1 MAGSSPAWTLRRL
14 LALWRFYGAMDLK
27 WMMRDARSLLL
38 WTLSDVITAISAV
51 ASTLLLAARF
61 NGIGRWSTPQITF
74 MLGYALLVGMI
85 PNIFFNYNVAY
96 ISRRIGRGQFDH
108 VLVQPQPLWMI
119 LLTEGFS
126 PFTTML
132 GLLPALALLAW
143 PLGQGVHTV
152 TIGWLAAFGLN
163 VVASVA
169 IALSFSL
176 IVGSLAFWAPRA
188 AEEINSSSWHLLESL
203 KLFPLDGMGAGLTA
217 TLLTAVPAGFLA
229 WYPSRAL
236 LGIDGAGYA
245 ILVTP
250 LAAVVAVLLA
260 TWVFR
265 RGLRQYGRTGSQR
278 YLSFG
283 HRR

>member
-1 MAGSSPAWTLRRL
+1 
-14 LALWRFYGAMDLK
+14 
-27 WMMRDARSLLL
+27 
-38 WTLSDVITAISAV
+38 
-51 ASTLLLAARF
+51 
-61 NGIGRWSTPQITF
+61 
-74 MLGYALLVGMI
+74 
-85 PNIFFNYNVAY
+85 
-96 ISRRIGRGQFDH
+96 
-108 VLVQPQPLWMI
+108 MI

-143 PLGQGVHTV
+143 PLGRGVHTV

-188 AEEINSSSWHLLESL
+188 ADEINSSSWHLLESL